1 MTNPPPGMYPPQQP
15 IYAQQLLPGWE
26 DRTRGRS
33 GGGGGGDGGGGGN
46 GGDGPFAEAFDFS
59 FDRYA
64 TPAVVKVVYMLTVI
78 LCVLTYVGNALMAF
92 AIFMPDQDIAG
103 VYKYTGTAFPGILAL
118 VLGWIPGFIIILG
131 VRVSLERALAT
142 VRTAIDARALRTR
155 YVGGVTA

>member
-26 DRTRGRS
+26 NRTQGKS
-33 GGGGGGDGGGGGN
+33 GGGGN
-46 GGDGPFAEAFDFS
+46 GGGDGPFSEAFDFS
-59 FDRYA
+59 FEKYA

-92 AIFMPDQDIAG
+92 AIFMPDHDIAG

>member
-33 GGGGGGDGGGGGN
+33 GGGGWGDGGGGGN

-64 TPAVVKVVYMLTVI
+64 TPAVVKVVYMVTVI
-78 LCVLTYVGNALMAF
+78 LCVLAYVGTVLMAF
-92 AIFMPDQDIAG
+92 AIFMPDHDFL
-103 VYKYTGTAFPGILAL
+103 GTKVPGSAFPGILAL
-118 VLGWIPGFIIILG
+118 ILGWIPAFITILG
-131 VRVSLERALAT
+131 TRVRLEQALAS
-142 VRTAIDARALRTR
+142 VRTAIDARALCTR
-155 YVGGVTA
+155 YVGGVTE